1 MFILYMLA
9 VIQVRHTGVSVSPKF
24 FGVHLG
30 LRVFSKI
37 TKITSFMLK
46 LQGHMKRFKK
56 YFKMNMT
63 V

>member
-9 VIQVRHTGVSVSPKF
+9 VIQVRHTGVSVCPPKF
-24 FGVHLG
+24 FSVHMG

-37 TKITSFMLK
+37 TSFKLK
-46 LQGHMKRFKK
+46 LQGHMKQFKK